1 MSEDSLLDHALV
13 RLDDAARHL
22 NIDPDV
28 IEKLRG
34 VGVSPASGVAAE
46 AGKYG
51 LEEFARY
58 TKLIKDA
65 NIKAD

>member
-1 MSEDSLLDHALV
+1 MQAC
-13 RLDDAARHL
+13 
-22 NIDPDV
+22 
-28 IEKLRG
+28 G
-34 VGVSPASGVAAE
+34 VGVSPASGIASE
-46 AGKYG
+46 AGNYG